1 MTAPLIKRSIRWR
14 LLIVMI
20 GISVLFS
27 ITLTMIHTRAMN
39 DVMDQS
45 IKHILAHDKS
55 MLIERSHMMALD
67 MKRQIENDITSFRDT
82 TIQEEVN
89 ATFDEHQDIFF
100 VIIMEA
106 DSKKILFQS
115 VRSGTADHSSLIM
128 DYDPTAAAPVVREYG
143 TGESGILEFIEPVN
157 LDSDLWGVLRVGI
170 STAPLNR
177 ELSKIQAEMSATSES
192 MLARSIRYS
201 FLFVLAGI
209 IIILYVSGKLT
220 QPITRLTASAQEIA
234 HGNFNAANRLSS
246 PSQDEVGQLS
256 SAFVKMADDL
266 QRSYSELKQVAEDA
280 RRTETFLDSIV
291 ENLPHM
297 IFVKDA
303 TQLKFIL
310 VNKAGEN
317 MIGHPRANLLGKSDY
332 DFFPREQADFF
343 TRVDREVLQSH
354 QSVDIPDETL
364 TTQEGNVRYLHT
376 RKIPIRGPDGQAQYL
391 LGISEDITDQKNAAE
406 ERRLFFNHAMDL
418 MCIANLDGY
427 FQQVNPAFVEALG
440 YTREELCAHP
450 FVDFVHPDDL
460 DNTLAASQRLSEG
473 KIVVA
478 FENRYFGKDGSI
490 HWLTWNATASLET
503 KKIYA
508 VARDTT
514 EQRKMEEQI
523 IQAGL
528 MEQERIAHDLHD
540 GLGQILTGLAY
551 KGKLIEQML
560 LAGEKPIAAQA
571 AEIVRLANQASE
583 QARSLARGL
592 DPVVLQEGLVMAL
605 NDLAHTTKEVFGI
618 NCYVE
623 HDSECDGIE
632 KITASQLYRIAQE
645 AVNNAVKHSKSKTIS
660 IYLTND
666 PTAVTL
672 VVMNDG
678 PGLTGELKRKDG
690 LGLQTMHYR
699 TKMIGG
705 ALAIIPGPTGGLIVR
720 CTVRKQDGFIPVTG
734 TPT

>member
-14 LLIVMI
+14 LLVVMI

-27 ITLTMIHTRAMN
+27 ITLTVIHTRAVN
-39 DVMDQS
+39 VVMAQTL
-45 IKHILAHDKS
+45 KHIFAIDKS
-55 MLIERSHMMALD
+55 MLIERGHMIALD
-67 MKRQIENDITSFRDT
+67 LKRQVENDITSFRDT
-82 TIQEEVN
+82 TIQEEVSV
-89 ATFDEHQDIFF
+89 ALEEHTDISF
-100 VIIMEA
+100 VIIVEA
-106 DSKKILFQS
+106 GSKKPLFKA
-115 VRSGTADHSSLIM
+115 VRSGINDPSALIIDYNPATPSS
-128 DYDPTAAAPVVREYG
+128 VVREYG
-143 TGESGILEFIEPVN
+143 TGKKGILEFIEPIH
-157 LDSDLWGVLRVGI
+157 LGSDLWGILRLGV
-170 STAPLNR
+170 STAPLNIG
-177 ELSKIQAEMSATSES
+177 LAKIQSEMSATSES
-192 MLARSIRYS
+192 MIARSIRYS
-201 FLFVLAGI
+201 VLFVLAGI
-209 IIILYVSGKLT
+209 LIILYVSGKLT
-220 QPITRLTASAQEIA
+220 EPITRLTASAQEIA
-234 HGNFNAANRLSS
+234 HGNFNAATGLSS
-246 PSQDEVGQLS
+246 QSQDEVGRLS
-256 SAFVKMADDL
+256 SAFIKMADDL

-303 TQLKFIL
+303 RELKFTL

-317 MIGHPRANLLGKSDY
+317 MVGQSRANLLGKSDY
-332 DFFPREQADFF
+332 DFFPREQAEFF
-343 TRVDREVLQSH
+343 TRIDREVLNSH
-354 QSVDIPDETL
+354 QSIDIPDETL
-364 TTQEGNVRYLHT
+364 TTRDGNVRYLHT
-376 RKIPIRGPDGQAQYL
+376 RKIPIHGPDGQAQYL
-391 LGISEDITDQKNAAE
+391 LGISEDITDQKSAAE

-440 YTREELCAHP
+440 YTSEELCSHP
-450 FVDFVHPDDL
+450 FIDFVHPDDR
-460 DNTLAASQRLSEG
+460 DNTMAAARKLSEG

-478 FENRYFGKDGSI
+478 FDNRYFCKDGSI
-490 HWLTWNATASLET
+490 RWLTWNATANIEM

-528 MEQERIAHDLHD
+528 KEQERIAHDLHD

-560 LAGEKPIAAQA
+560 LAGEKPVAAQA
-571 AEIVRLANQASE
+571 AEIVRLANRASE

-592 DPVVLQEGLVMAL
+592 DPVVLREGLVMAL

-618 NCYVE
+618 ECYVE
-623 HDSECDGIE
+623 HDAEGDGIE

-645 AVNNAVKHSKSKTIS
+645 AVNNAVKHSKSKIIS

-666 PTAVTL
+666 RTAVTL

-678 PGLTGELKRKDG
+678 PELTGEIKRKDG
-690 LGLQTMHYR
+690 LGFQTMHYR

-705 ALAIIPGPTGGLIVR
+705 ALAIIPSPTGGLIVR
-720 CTVRKQDGFIPVTG
+720 CTVRKHDGIVPETG